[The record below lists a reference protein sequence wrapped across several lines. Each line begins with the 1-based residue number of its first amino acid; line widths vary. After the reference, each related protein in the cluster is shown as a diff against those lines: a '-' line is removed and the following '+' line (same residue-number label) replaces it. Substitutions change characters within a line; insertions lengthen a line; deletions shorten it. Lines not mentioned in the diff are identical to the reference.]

1 MKIEITGESLKKL
14 MPLWLWIGCW
24 LSAYGATEA
33 HNSFLF
39 VLFSAHAIVLGLVA
53 IAMFVDWD

>member
-33 HNSFLF
+33 HTG
-39 VLFSAHAIVLGLVA
+39 HGGLDERFN
-53 IAMFVDWD
+53 I